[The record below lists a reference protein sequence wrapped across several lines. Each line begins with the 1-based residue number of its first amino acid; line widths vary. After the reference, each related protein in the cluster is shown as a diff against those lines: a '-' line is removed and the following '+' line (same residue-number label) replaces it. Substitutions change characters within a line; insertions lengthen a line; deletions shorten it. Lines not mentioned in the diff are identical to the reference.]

1 MSEKY
6 IKQISNILQLLE
18 NLDRDLNLSSFN
30 ETEKKI
36 YYTIAN
42 QVHKNGQCNISDVI
56 SASGFS
62 RSTVYKAIKAFENK
76 QMVVLIQSKT
86 DKREVFISLAIA

>member
-1 MSEKY
+1 M
-6 IKQISNILQLLE
+6 KQISSIFQMLE

-30 ETEKKI
+30 NTEKKI

-42 QVHKNGQCNISDVI
+42 QIHKNGRCNISDVI
-56 SASGFS
+56 NTSGYS

-76 QMVVLIQSKT
+76 EMVVLVQSDS
-86 DKREVFISLAIA
+86 DKREFYISLSIA

>member
-1 MSEKY
+1 M
-6 IKQISNILQLLE
+6 KQISSIFQMLE

-42 QVHKNGQCNISDVI
+42 QIHKNGRCNISNVI
-56 SASGFS
+56 NSSGYS

-76 QMVVLIQSKT
+76 EMVALNQSES
-86 DKREVFISLAIA
+86 DKREFYISLAI

>member
-1 MSEKY
+1 MSNNY
-6 IKQISNILQLLE
+6 MQQISSIFQMLE

-42 QVHKNGQCNISDVI
+42 QIHNNGRCNISDVI
-56 SASGFS
+56 NSSGYS

-76 QMVVLIQSKT
+76 EMVTLVQSDS
-86 DKREVFISLAIA
+86 DKREFYISLAIA

>member
-1 MSEKY
+1 MSKNY
-6 IKQISNILQLLE
+6 MQQISSIFQMLE
-18 NLDRDLNLSSFN
+18 KLDRDLNLLSFN

-42 QVHKNGQCNISDVI
+42 QIHKNGRCNISDVI
-56 SASGFS
+56 NASGYS

-76 QMVVLIQSKT
+76 EIVSLIQSES
-86 DKREVFISLAIA
+86 DKREFYISLAIA

>member
-1 MSEKY
+1 MSKNY
-6 IKQISNILQLLE
+6 MQQISSIFQMLE
-18 NLDRDLNLSSFN
+18 SLDRDLNLLSFN

-42 QVHKNGQCNISDVI
+42 QIHKNGRCNISDVI
-56 SASGFS
+56 NASGYS

-76 QMVVLIQSKT
+76 EIVSLIQSES
-86 DKREVFISLAIA
+86 DKREFYISLAIA

>member
-1 MSEKY
+1 MSKNY
-6 IKQISNILQLLE
+6 MQKISSIFEMLE

-42 QVHKNGQCNISDVI
+42 QIHKNGRCNISNVI
-56 SASGFS
+56 NTSGYS

-76 QMVVLIQSKT
+76 EMVALIQSES
-86 DKREVFISLAIA
+86 DKREFYISLAIA

>member
-1 MSEKY
+1 MSKNY
-6 IKQISNILQLLE
+6 MQKISSIFQMLE

-42 QVHKNGQCNISDVI
+42 QIHKNGRCNISNVI
-56 SASGFS
+56 NASGYS

-76 QMVVLIQSKT
+76 EMVALIQSES
-86 DKREVFISLAIA
+86 DKREFYISLAI

>member
-6 IKQISNILQLLE
+6 IKHISNILQMLE

-42 QVHKNGQCNISDVI
+42 QVHKNGKCNISDVI
-56 SASGFS
+56 NASGFS
-62 RSTVYKAIKAFENK
+62 RSTVYKAIKAFEDK
-76 QMVVLIQSKT
+76 KMVVLIQSNS

>member
-1 MSEKY
+1 MQK
-6 IKQISNILQLLE
+6 ISSIFQMLE

-42 QVHKNGQCNISDVI
+42 QIHKNGRCNISNVI
-56 SASGFS
+56 NASGYS

-76 QMVVLIQSKT
+76 EIVSLIQSES
-86 DKREVFISLAIA
+86 DKREFYISLAIA

>member
-1 MSEKY
+1 M
-6 IKQISNILQLLE
+6 LE

-42 QVHKNGQCNISDVI
+42 QIHKNGRCNISNVI
-56 SASGFS
+56 NASGYS

-76 QMVVLIQSKT
+76 EMVALIQSES
-86 DKREVFISLAIA
+86 DKREFYISLAI

>member
-1 MSEKY
+1 MQK
-6 IKQISNILQLLE
+6 ISSIFQMLE

-30 ETEKKI
+30 DTEKKI

-42 QVHKNGQCNISDVI
+42 QIHKNGRCNISDVI
-56 SASGFS
+56 NASGYS

-76 QMVVLIQSKT
+76 DMVVLVQSDS
-86 DKREVFISLAIA
+86 DKREFYISLSIT

>member
-1 MSEKY
+1 M
-6 IKQISNILQLLE
+6 LE

-42 QVHKNGQCNISDVI
+42 QIHKNGRCNISDVI
-56 SASGFS
+56 NASGYS

-76 QMVVLIQSKT
+76 EMVVLVQSDS
-86 DKREVFISLAIA
+86 DKREFYISLAIA

>member
-1 MSEKY
+1 MSKDY
-6 IKQISNILQLLE
+6 MKQISSIFQMLE

-42 QVHKNGQCNISDVI
+42 QIHKNGRCNISDVI
-56 SASGFS
+56 NSSGYS

-76 QMVVLIQSKT
+76 EMVVLVQSDS
-86 DKREVFISLAIA
+86 DKREFYISLAIA

>member
-1 MSEKY
+1 M
-6 IKQISNILQLLE
+6 LE

-42 QVHKNGQCNISDVI
+42 QIHKNGRCNISDVI
-56 SASGFS
+56 NASGYS

-76 QMVVLIQSKT
+76 EMVVLVQSDS
-86 DKREVFISLAIA
+86 DKREFYISLSIA

>member
-1 MSEKY
+1 M
-6 IKQISNILQLLE
+6 LE

-42 QVHKNGQCNISDVI
+42 QIHKNGRCNISNVI
-56 SASGFS
+56 NASGYS

-76 QMVVLIQSKT
+76 EMVALIQSES
-86 DKREVFISLAIA
+86 DKREFYISLVI

>member
-1 MSEKY
+1 MQ
-6 IKQISNILQLLE
+6 QISSIFQMLE

-42 QVHKNGQCNISDVI
+42 QIHKNGRCNISDVI
-56 SASGFS
+56 NASGFS

-76 QMVVLIQSKT
+76 EMVVLVQSDS
-86 DKREVFISLAIA
+86 DKREFYISLAIA

>member
-1 MSEKY
+1 MSKDY
-6 IKQISNILQLLE
+6 MKQISSIFQMLE

-42 QVHKNGQCNISDVI
+42 QIHKNGRCNISDVI
-56 SASGFS
+56 NASGYS

-76 QMVVLIQSKT
+76 EMVALIQSES
-86 DKREVFISLAIA
+86 DKREFHISLAI

>member
-1 MSEKY
+1 M
-6 IKQISNILQLLE
+6 KQISSIFQMLE
-18 NLDRDLNLSSFN
+18 DLDRDLNLSSFN

-42 QVHKNGQCNISDVI
+42 QIHKNGRCNISDVI
-56 SASGFS
+56 NASGYS

-76 QMVVLIQSKT
+76 EMVVLVQSDS
-86 DKREVFISLAIA
+86 DKREFYISLSIA

>member
-1 MSEKY
+1 MSKDY
-6 IKQISNILQLLE
+6 MKQISSIFQMLE

-42 QVHKNGQCNISDVI
+42 QVHKNGRCNISDVI
-56 SASGFS
+56 NASGYS

-76 QMVVLIQSKT
+76 EMVVLVQSDS
-86 DKREVFISLAIA
+86 DKREFYISLAIA

>member
-1 MSEKY
+1 MSNNY
-6 IKQISNILQLLE
+6 MQQISSIFQMLE

-42 QVHKNGQCNISDVI
+42 QVHKNGRCNISDVI
-56 SASGFS
+56 NASGFS

-76 QMVVLIQSKT
+76 EMMVLVQSDS
-86 DKREVFISLAIA
+86 DKREFHISLAIA

>member
-1 MSEKY
+1 MSKNY
-6 IKQISNILQLLE
+6 MQQISSIFQMLE

-42 QVHKNGQCNISDVI
+42 QIHKNGRCNISDVI
-56 SASGFS
+56 NASGYS

-76 QMVVLIQSKT
+76 EIVSLIQSES
-86 DKREVFISLAIA
+86 DKREFYISLAIA

>member
-1 MSEKY
+1 MSKDY
-6 IKQISNILQLLE
+6 MKQISSIFQMLE

-42 QVHKNGQCNISDVI
+42 QIHKNGRCNISDVI
-56 SASGFS
+56 NASGFS

-76 QMVVLIQSKT
+76 EMVVLVQSDS
-86 DKREVFISLAIA
+86 DKREFYISLAIA